1 MMIGTTVKPTL
12 GIIAGGGDL
21 PARLI
26 RFCKES
32 SRPFFVLGFEG
43 ATDPHMLDGT
53 PHAIVRL
60 GAVGDALS
68 YLHSADVKEVV
79 MAGRIKRPSFGAL
92 MPDMTATKLLGKLGK
107 AFFSGDDALLRKLV
121 EYLEEEGFKVIGVEE
136 VLTDLLM
143 PKGVLTRHAP
153 DEIARRDIEIGLRAA
168 RAIGA
173 LDIGQAVLV
182 QNGIVLGVEAAEG
195 TDEMIARCGRLRR
208 EDKGGVLVK
217 VTKPHQESRVDLPA
231 IGVTTVQRVHEAG
244 FAGIACEAGG
254 CILIGKS
261 ETIARA
267 DGLNMFIVG
276 ETLDEK

>member
-1 MMIGTTVKPTL
+1 MMTGSQKKPTL
-12 GIIAGGGDL
+12 GIIAGSGEL

-32 SRPFFVLGFEG
+32 DRPFFVLGFEDV
-43 ATDPHMLDGT
+43 TDPHILSGT

-60 GAVGDALS
+60 GAVGEAIA
-68 YLHSADVKEVV
+68 YMHSAGVEEIV
-79 MAGRIKRPSFGAL
+79 MAGRIKRPSIGAL
-92 MPDMTATKLLGKLGK
+92 RPDMTATKLLGRIGK

-121 EYLEEEGFKVIGVEE
+121 EYLEEEKFKVVGVEE

-143 PKGVLTRHAP
+143 PQGVLTRALP
-153 DEIARRDIEIGLRAA
+153 DEMALRDISIGLRAA

-173 LDIGQAVLV
+173 LDIGQAVVV

-208 EDKGGVLVK
+208 DEKGGVLVK

-267 DGLNMFIVG
+267 DGLGVFIVG
-276 ETLDEK
+276 ENLDE